1 MNSGIDS
8 VRGNS
13 LGSSSTSTKRKLD
26 YSGPEHDELND
37 PPPHKLAK
45 FADPPP
51 TECMLCT
58 EKFDAPNCPNT
69 TKVICVECNSVVS
82 CSGCFIKLFDNCI
95 DVNEETGE
103 YVFNTESTA
112 KCPLCR
118 FEFSISRLK
127 SFPNP
132 YKCRFACYCKD
143 VRRYGPGPFIHHRIT
158 GCSDVQISCKFCG
171 DSFHGTSAG
180 LAQHSIDCKGRSCKY
195 CNEKGTLS
203 HIKDHVSTFHDK
215 HAFIQD
221 LLQRSLAMFMKKIVS
236 KFFANQFDPN
246 TFTEANVVNVLV
258 FALMALHNGD
268 STPISFGYFQPSD
281 SSAESKRKF
290 HELLEMADEQLGSV
304 ETPTSLTAMASL
316 AIGINEISCRSCIV
330 EVERKIRERQGNA
343 LVCNQCPY
351 RGFEEDVDA
360 HTSGIHSLNK
370 TFCKMYLG
378 VVTHLINSDV
388 LDEDNVPVGEFLFN
402 RLNLLYEVLSVLCN
416 PTEGPKR
423 GINISRQGVF
433 ESMYNTR
440 ALCNYACDFEGI
452 THTYSLPILETDE
465 AARLST
471 EGFFC
476 I

>member
-1 MNSGIDS
+1 MNSGIDL
-8 VRGNS
+8 VRGNRP
-13 LGSSSTSTKRKLD
+13 GSSSASRKRKLE
-26 YSGPEHDELND
+26 YGGPEHHEPNN
-37 PPPHKLAK
+37 PPSYKQARCGEPA
-45 FADPPP
+45 P
-51 TECMLCT
+51 TDCMLCT

-69 TKVICVECNSVVS
+69 IKVTCVECNSVVS
-82 CSGCFIKLFDNCI
+82 CSGCFIKLFGNCI

-103 YVFNTESTA
+103 YLFNVDSTA

-118 FEFSISRLK
+118 CEFSISRLK

-132 YKCRFACYCKD
+132 YQCWLDCHCNLQLF
-143 VRRYGPGPFIHHRIT
+143 GPGPLMHHQLT
-158 GCSDVQISCKFCG
+158 DCSDTQISCKFCG
-171 DSFHGTSAG
+171 DFFQGTSAG
-180 LAQHSIDCKGRSCKY
+180 LAQHSKDCKGRSCKY

-203 HIKDHVSTFHDK
+203 HIKEHTNTFHGK
-215 HAFIQD
+215 HSFIQEA
-221 LLQRSLAMFMKKIVS
+221 LQRSLALFMKNIVS
-236 KFFANQFDPN
+236 KFFANQFDPY
-246 TFTEANVVNVLV
+246 TFAQANVVNVLV
-258 FALMALHNGD
+258 FALMALHNGERA
-268 STPISFGYFQPSD
+268 PISFGYFQKSD
-281 SSAESKRKF
+281 TSTESKRKF
-290 HELLEMADEQLGSV
+290 LELLEMADEQLGSV